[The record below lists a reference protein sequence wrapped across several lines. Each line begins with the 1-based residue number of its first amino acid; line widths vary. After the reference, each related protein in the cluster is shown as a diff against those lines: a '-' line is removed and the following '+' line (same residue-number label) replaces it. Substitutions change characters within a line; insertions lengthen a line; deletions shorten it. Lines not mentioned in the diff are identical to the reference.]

1 MSIINES
8 IARDDFNRARKGA
21 FFSEL
26 FGLFG
31 QTREELLSLQEVR
44 EKLRPRGETY
54 RGMQTVPIDRIV
66 GSEGRYGD
74 FTRQFLPR
82 HEHLRNRWQRVD
94 MAHLSD
100 IILPPITLYEVGGV
114 YFVRDGNHRVSVA
127 RAQGVLAIDAEVI
140 TLETEIPLH
149 ETMTRENLKRAV
161 INHERDRFYRALHL
175 AEILPGVDLSVSA
188 TGRYDELVQH
198 IHGHKYFLNEREVVE
213 IPLEQAIRSWH
224 KNVYQRIVMTIH
236 NAGLVS
242 RFPGRTE
249 TDMYLWIVKHW
260 DQLKQQYGQDVPID
274 VAAQDYARRF
284 GRGRIRRI
292 LERLGLRRQSNRQ
305 SSSVPSEGIASQK
318 SDALQGPD
326 SSHR

>member
-1 MSIINES
+1 MSDYNATT
-8 IARDDFNRARKGA
+8 ARDDFNRARKNA

-26 FGLFG
+26 FNLFRS
-31 QTREELLSLQEVR
+31 TREELLSLQEVR

-100 IILPPITLYEVGGV
+100 IILPPISLYEVGGV

-127 RAQGVLAIDAEVI
+127 RTQGVLAIDAEVV

-149 ETMTRENLKRAV
+149 ETMTRENLQKAV
-161 INHERDRFYRALHL
+161 IAHERNNFYRSLHL
-175 AEILPGVDLSVSA
+175 DTILPGVDLTVSS
-188 TGRYDELVQH
+188 TGRYDELTQH
-198 IHGHKYFLNEREVVE
+198 IYGHKYFLNEREVVE
-213 IPLEQAIRSWH
+213 IPLEHAIKSWH
-224 KNVYQRIVMTIH
+224 ENVYQPIVVTIRE
-236 NAGLVS
+236 AGLLS

-249 TDMYLWIVKHW
+249 TDLYLWIVKRW
-260 DQLKQQYGQDVPID
+260 DRLKKQYGPDFPVD
-274 VAAQDYARRF
+274 VAVQDYGKRF
-284 GRGRIRRI
+284 GRGRFRR
-292 LERLGLRRQSNRQ
+292 LLAVFLGAIGLGKRGSQN
-305 SSSVPSEGIASQK
+305 SE
-318 SDALQGPD
+318 
-326 SSHR
+326 